1 MPSSKQP
8 KETTPTRTAGPA
20 MAAAAAA
27 WQSCLDLIHPAIEAR
42 AFQTWFA
49 PIKAVR
55 LQGAELTLQ
64 VPSAFFYEWLEDH
77 YLELLTRTIRKVL
90 GREGRLEYEVPVVMP
105 TRQQQGSAVH
115 MAASQTKKPSARGN
129 TVANTG
135 EIKNPF
141 NPNPYA
147 IPGLKRIQID
157 PQLNSGYTFEAC
169 VEGDFNR
176 LARNAGMAIA
186 QKPGQT
192 AFNPMIIFGPTGC
205 GKTHLS
211 QAIGNQVRVVHPS
224 KTVLYVSAE
233 KFINQFT
240 EHSRNGNVND
250 FVHFY
255 QLIDVLIVDDIHF
268 FVPAQKTQKVF
279 FSIFNHLYQSG
290 KQIILTSDTPPK
302 DLEGV
307 EERLLSRFRSGLTA
321 EMNAPDFDTRK
332 NILLRMMKRDGLQ
345 IPAEV
350 VAFIAQNV
358 QSNIRDLEGALISLL
373 AQSTLNKMDI
383 NLELARRVMKNFVKM
398 PALELTLE
406 HIQRTVAGFF
416 ELPYE
421 RISTRTR
428 QRDTVRARQ
437 VSMYLSKQFTE
448 NSLKAIGVHFGGYDH
463 STVLHALQAV
473 ENMLDTDPDFRSQI
487 EELKVLVQSNPE
499 K

>member
-1 MPSSKQP
+1 MSPQKQL
-8 KETTPTRTAGPA
+8 KETASSRTAA
-20 MAAAAAA
+20 AASAAAAA
-27 WQSCLDLIHPAIEAR
+27 WQSCLDQIRLSIEDR
-42 AFQTWFA
+42 AFQTWFV

-115 MAASQTKKPSARGN
+115 MAASQTKKPSAKGN
-129 TVANTG
+129 SVANTG

-157 PQLNSGYTFEAC
+157 PQLNSGYTFESC

-176 LARNAGMAIA
+176 VARSAGMAIA

-321 EMNAPDFDTRK
+321 EMNEPDFETRK
-332 NILLRMMKRDGLQ
+332 NILVRMMKRDGLE

-373 AQSTLNKMDI
+373 AQSTLNKKDI
-383 NLELARRVMKNFVKM
+383 DLDLARMVMKNFVKM
-398 PALELTLE
+398 PALEITLE
-406 HIQRTVAGFF
+406 HIQRTVSGFF
-416 ELPYE
+416 EIPYKE
-421 RISTRTR
+421 ISKRTR

-437 VSMYLSKQFTE
+437 VSMYLSKLFTE
-448 NSLKAIGVHFGGYDH
+448 HSLKGIGTHFGGYDH
-463 STVLHALQAV
+463 STVLHGLKAV
-473 ENMLDTDPDFRSQI
+473 ENMIDTDPDFRDQI
-487 EELKVLVQSNPE
+487 GELKILVQTSPE
-499 K
+499 A

>member
-1 MPSSKQP
+1 MPPNKQL
-8 KETTPTRTAGPA
+8 KETTSARSSAPA
-20 MAAAAAA
+20 SAAATA
-27 WQSCLDLIHPAIEAR
+27 WQNCLILIRAAVEDR

-64 VPSAFFYEWLEDH
+64 VPSAFFFEWLEDH

-157 PQLNSGYTFEAC
+157 PQLNAGYTFEAC

-176 LARNAGMAIA
+176 VARSAGMAIA

-211 QAIGNQVRVVHPS
+211 QAIGNQVRLVHPA

-240 EHSRNGNVND
+240 EHARNGNVND
-250 FVHFY
+250 FVQFY

-321 EMNAPDFDTRK
+321 EMNEPDFDTRR

-373 AQSTLNKMDI
+373 AQSTLNKKDI
-383 NLELARRVMKNFVKM
+383 DLELVRTVMKNFVKM
-398 PALELTLE
+398 PALELTME
-406 HIQRTVAGFF
+406 HIQRTVAHFF

-437 VSMYLSKQFTE
+437 VSMYLSKQFTGH
-448 NSLKAIGVHFGGYDH
+448 SLKAIGTHFGGYDH
-463 STVLHALQAV
+463 STVLHAIQAV
-473 ENMLDTDPDFRSQI
+473 ENMLDTDSDFRSQI
-487 EELKVLVQSNPE
+487 GELRIRVQTSPE
-499 K
+499 L

>member
-1 MPSSKQP
+1 MPSNKQS
-8 KETTPTRTAGPA
+8 KETLPTRSAASAVPSAAGV
-20 MAAAAAA
+20 
-27 WQSCLDLIHPAIEAR
+27 WQNCLLLIQPAIEER
-42 AFQTWFA
+42 AFQTWFV

-64 VPSAFFYEWLEDH
+64 VPTAFFYEWLEDH
-77 YLELLTRTIRKVL
+77 YLELLTKTIRKVL
-90 GREGRLEYEVPVVMP
+90 GREGRLEYEVPVVKP

-115 MAASQTKKPSARGN
+115 MAASQTKKPSASGN

-135 EIKNPF
+135 GFKNPF

-157 PQLNSGYTFEAC
+157 PQLNAGYTFEAC
-169 VEGDFNR
+169 VEGEFNR
-176 LARNAGMAIA
+176 TARSAGLAIA
-186 QKPGQT
+186 QKPGGT
-192 AFNPMIIFGPTGC
+192 AFNPMIVFGPTGC
-205 GKTHLS
+205 GKTHLA
-211 QAIGNQVRVVHPS
+211 QAIGNQVRVAHPS

-233 KFINQFT
+233 RFINQFS
-240 EHSRNGNVND
+240 EHSRNGNVSD
-250 FVHFY
+250 FVQFY

-321 EMNAPDFDTRK
+321 EMNAPDFETRR

-373 AQSTLNKMDI
+373 AQSTLNKKDI
-383 NLELARRVMKNFVKM
+383 DLDLARMVMKNFVKM
-398 PALELTLE
+398 PALEFTLE
-406 HIQRTVAGFF
+406 HIQKTVAGFL

-437 VSMYLSKQFTE
+437 ISMYLAKQFTE
-448 NSLKAIGVHFGGYDH
+448 NSLKAIGTHFGGYDH
-463 STVLHALQAV
+463 STVLHAIQAV
-473 ENMLDTDPDFRSQI
+473 ENMYDTDPEFRNQI
-487 EELKVLVQSNPE
+487 GELKIRVQSMPE
-499 K
+499 G

>member
-1 MPSSKQP
+1 MAPQKQHKDTAP
-8 KETTPTRTAGPA
+8 NRTADEA
-20 MAAAAAA
+20 TAAARAWEACLTLIRAAI
-27 WQSCLDLIHPAIEAR
+27 SED
-42 AFQTWFA
+42 AFKNWFM

-55 LQGAELTLQ
+55 LQGFELTLQ
-64 VPSAFFYEWLEDH
+64 VPTAFFYEWLEEH

-90 GREGRLEYEVPVVMP
+90 GREGRLEYEVPVVRP

-115 MAASQTKKPSARGN
+115 MAGSQTKKPPTRGN
-129 TVANTG
+129 SVANTG

-176 LARNAGMAIA
+176 VARSAGMAIA

-192 AFNPMIIFGPTGC
+192 AFNPMILFGPTGC
-205 GKTHLS
+205 GKTHLA
-211 QAIGNQVRVVHPS
+211 QAIGNQVRVANPS

-233 KFINQFT
+233 RFINQFT
-240 EHSRNGNVND
+240 EHSRAGNVND

-268 FVPAQKTQKVF
+268 FVPAVKTQKVF
-279 FSIFNHLYQSG
+279 FSIFNHLHQNG

-307 EERLLSRFRSGLTA
+307 EERLLSRFRWGLSA
-321 EMNAPDFDTRK
+321 EMTEPDFTTRQ

-345 IPAEV
+345 IPAGV

-373 AQSTLNKMDI
+373 AQSTLNKKDI
-383 NLELARRVMKNFVKM
+383 DLDLARMVMKNFVKM
-398 PALELTLE
+398 PAMEITLE
-406 HIQRTVAGFF
+406 HIQKTVAGFF
-416 ELPYE
+416 EIPYE

-437 VSMYLSKQFTE
+437 VSMYLSKQFTAH
-448 NSLKAIGVHFGGYDH
+448 SLKAIGKHFGGYDH
-463 STVLHALQAV
+463 STVLHALKAV
-473 ENMLDTDPDFRSQI
+473 EDMLDTDPDFRNLV
-487 EELKVLVQSNPE
+487 EELKVRVQVSPE
-499 K
+499 G

>member
-1 MPSSKQP
+1 MSPNKQL
-8 KETTPTRTAGPA
+8 KETASSRTAA
-20 MAAAAAA
+20 AASAAAAA
-27 WQSCLDLIHPAIEAR
+27 WQSCLDQIRLSIEDR
-42 AFQTWFA
+42 AFQTWFV

-115 MAASQTKKPSARGN
+115 MAASQTKKPSAKGN
-129 TVANTG
+129 SVANTG

-157 PQLNSGYTFEAC
+157 PQLNSGYTFESC

-176 LARNAGMAIA
+176 VARSAGMAIA

-321 EMNAPDFDTRK
+321 EMNEPDFETRK
-332 NILLRMMKRDGLQ
+332 NILVRMMKRDGLE

-373 AQSTLNKMDI
+373 AQSTLNKKDI
-383 NLELARRVMKNFVKM
+383 DLDLARMVMKNFVKM
-398 PALELTLE
+398 PALEITLE
-406 HIQRTVAGFF
+406 HIQRTVSGFF
-416 ELPYE
+416 EIPYKE
-421 RISTRTR
+421 ISKRTR

-437 VSMYLSKQFTE
+437 VSMYLSKLFTE
-448 NSLKAIGVHFGGYDH
+448 HSLKGIGTHFGGYDH
-463 STVLHALQAV
+463 STVLHGLKAV
-473 ENMLDTDPDFRSQI
+473 ENMIDTDPDFRDQI
-487 EELKVLVQSNPE
+487 GELKILVQNSPE
-499 K
+499 A